1 MKFCFISQIKD
12 PGEGNTQQW
21 WPRRFQLKSTN
32 SCSISEEILMETLF
46 KAKMIPELPRPLHPQ
61 LPLLG
66 LKCPW
71 NESELSFHLRI

>member
-1 MKFCFISQIKD
+1 
-12 PGEGNTQQW
+12 
-21 WPRRFQLKSTN
+21 
-32 SCSISEEILMETLF
+32 METLF